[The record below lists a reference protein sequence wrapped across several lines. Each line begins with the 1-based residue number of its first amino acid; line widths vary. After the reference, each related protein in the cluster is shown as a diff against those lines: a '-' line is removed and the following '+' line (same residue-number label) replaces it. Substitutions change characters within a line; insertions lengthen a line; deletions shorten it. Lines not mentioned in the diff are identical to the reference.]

1 MKKRICKKYKNN
13 APIMWS
19 KHIPL
24 TNAPVIENLDKTY
37 LLKVVGFAET

>member
-19 KHIPL
+19 KHMPL
-24 TNAPVIENLDKTY
+24 TNVPVIENFDKTY
-37 LLKVVGFAET
+37 LLKVSDFTET